1 MAGRLLA
8 GVALTAALVAVGP
21 ATAASPPILRSA
33 TVSRAHVVL
42 ELSVGDLRPA
52 ALTVATRGAVDVNGA
67 LLARNVRWREAI
79 LLPVTTS
86 PAVRWQSRK
95 TLAPG
100 AYFVQVTAVE
110 TGGVTDCPPKQRRCG
125 ERWSGVRRIVVRP
138 GG

>member
-8 GVALTAALVAVGP
+8 GVAVTAALAAVGP

-52 ALTVATRGAVDVNGA
+52 QLTVATRRAVDANGV
-67 LLARNVRWREAI
+67 LLARNVHWRESI
-79 LLPVTTS
+79 LLPATTS
-86 PAVRWQSRK
+86 AAVRWQSRK

-100 AYFVQVTAVE
+100 VYFVQVTAIE
-110 TGGVTDCPPKQRRCG
+110 TGGVTDCPPKQLRCD
-125 ERWSGVRRIVVRP
+125 ERWSGVHRVVVRT